1 MKEQRAGILKLR
13 YGMTNTFFIR
23 GTAGGLLVD
32 TDYAGT
38 LPAFYQAI
46 RAAGIDLKEIG
57 FILATHYH
65 PDHIGLVSELMKQG
79 VKLLLI
85 DIQADMVH
93 FSDRIFGKDRH
104 LRYDPIDESAGIV
117 ISCEES
123 RTFLH
128 SLGIEGEIISTPSH
142 SPDSV
147 SLILYSGECLV
158 GDLEPL
164 EYLAAYEDNPALEAD
179 WEQVLAYDPKR
190 ILYAH
195 ANEKVFGS

>member
-1 MKEQRAGILKLR
+1 MKEQNADILKLR

-23 GTAGGLLVD
+23 GKNGGLLVD

-46 RAAGIDLKEIG
+46 KAAGIGLEEIR
-57 FILATHYH
+57 FVLATHYH
-65 PDHIGLVSELMKQG
+65 PDHIGLVSGLMRQG

-85 DIQADMVH
+85 DLQQDSVH
-93 FSDRIFGKDRH
+93 YADRIFERDRH
-104 LRYDPIDESAGIV
+104 LRYDPIDAGAAAV
-117 ISCEES
+117 ISCAES
-123 RTFLH
+123 RIFLQK
-128 SLGIEGEIISTPSH
+128 LGIKGEIISTPSH

-147 SLILYSGECLV
+147 SLILDSGECFV

-164 EYLAAYEDNPALEAD
+164 EYLAAYEENLPLRAD
-179 WEQVLAYDPKR
+179 WERVLAFGPKR

-195 ANEKVFGS
+195 ANEKGI

>member
-1 MKEQRAGILKLR
+1 MKEQNADILKLR

-23 GTAGGLLVD
+23 GKNGGLLVD

-46 RAAGIDLKEIG
+46 KAAGIGLEEIR
-57 FILATHYH
+57 FVLATHYH
-65 PDHIGLVSELMKQG
+65 PDHIGLVSGLMRQG

-85 DIQADMVH
+85 DLQKDSVH
-93 FSDRIFGKDRH
+93 YSDRIFERDRH
-104 LRYDPIDESAGIV
+104 LRYDPIDEGAAAV
-117 ISCEES
+117 ISCAES
-123 RTFLH
+123 RTFLQK
-128 SLGIEGEIISTPSH
+128 LGIKGEIISTPSH

-147 SLILYSGECLV
+147 SLILDSGECFV

-164 EYLAAYEDNPALEAD
+164 EYLAAYEENLPLRAD
-179 WEQVLAYDPKR
+179 WDRVLAFGPKR

-195 ANEKVFGS
+195 ANEKGI

>member
-1 MKEQRAGILKLR
+1 MKEQNADILKLR

-23 GTAGGLLVD
+23 GKNGGLLVD

-46 RAAGIDLKEIG
+46 KAAGIGLEEIR
-57 FILATHYH
+57 FVLATHFH
-65 PDHIGLVSELMKQG
+65 PDHIGLVSGLMRQG

-85 DIQADMVH
+85 DLQKDSVH
-93 FSDRIFGKDRH
+93 YSDRIFERDRH
-104 LRYDPIDESAGIV
+104 LRYDPIDEGAAAV
-117 ISCEES
+117 ISCAES
-123 RTFLH
+123 RTFLQK
-128 SLGIEGEIISTPSH
+128 LGIKGEIISTSSH

-147 SLILYSGECLV
+147 SLILDSGECFV

-164 EYLAAYEDNPALEAD
+164 EYLAAYEENLPLRAD
-179 WEQVLAYDPKR
+179 WDRVLAFGPKR

-195 ANEKVFGS
+195 ANEKGI

>member
-1 MKEQRAGILKLR
+1 MKEQNADILKLR

-23 GTAGGLLVD
+23 GKNGGLLVD

-46 RAAGIDLKEIG
+46 KAAGIGLEEIR
-57 FILATHYH
+57 FVLATHYH
-65 PDHIGLVSELMKQG
+65 PDHIGLVSGLMRQG

-85 DIQADMVH
+85 DLQKDSVH
-93 FSDRIFGKDRH
+93 YSDRIFERDRH
-104 LRYDPIDESAGIV
+104 LRYDPIDEDAAAV
-117 ISCEES
+117 ISCAES
-123 RTFLH
+123 RIFLQK
-128 SLGIEGEIISTPSH
+128 LGIKGEIISTPSH

-147 SLILYSGECLV
+147 SLILDSGECFV

-164 EYLAAYEDNPALEAD
+164 EYLAAYEENLPLRAD
-179 WEQVLAYDPKR
+179 WERVLSFGPKR

-195 ANEKVFGS
+195 ANEKGI

>member
-1 MKEQRAGILKLR
+1 MKEQNADILKLR

-23 GTAGGLLVD
+23 GKNGGLLVD

-46 RAAGIDLKEIG
+46 KAAGIGLEEIR
-57 FILATHYH
+57 FVLATHYH
-65 PDHIGLVSELMKQG
+65 PDHIGLVSGLMRQG

-85 DIQADMVH
+85 DLQQDSVH
-93 FSDRIFGKDRH
+93 YADRIFERDRH
-104 LRYDPIDESAGIV
+104 LRYDPIDEDAAAV
-117 ISCEES
+117 ISCAES
-123 RTFLH
+123 RIFLQK
-128 SLGIEGEIISTPSH
+128 LGIKGEIISTPSH

-147 SLILYSGECLV
+147 SLILDSGECFV

-164 EYLAAYEDNPALEAD
+164 EYLAAYEENLPLRAD
-179 WEQVLAYDPKR
+179 WERVLAFGPKR

-195 ANEKVFGS
+195 ANEKGI